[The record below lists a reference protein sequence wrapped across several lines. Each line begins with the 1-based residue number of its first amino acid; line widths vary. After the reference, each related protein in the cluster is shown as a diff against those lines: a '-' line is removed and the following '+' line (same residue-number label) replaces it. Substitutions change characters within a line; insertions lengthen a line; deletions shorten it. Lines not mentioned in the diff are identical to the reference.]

1 MQNPRETARNA
12 EDFCWDYVPGLLTS
26 KGHAR
31 LVLGVNDKT
40 LLPTLI
46 PLQDVDGAEYIE
58 SDSDDEDYV
67 ETIGV
72 KETIV
77 SVTHPGTTA
86 LVWRF

>member
-1 MQNPRETARNA
+1 M
-12 EDFCWDYVPGLLTS
+12 PGLLTS
-26 KGHAR
+26 NGHAR
-31 LVLGVNDKT
+31 IVLGVNDKS

-77 SVTHPGTTA
+77 SVTHPGTSA